1 MCETRELGNVLSLKE
16 LQTVIL
22 NLATKNKDPRSD
34 LFDEII
40 KP

>member
-22 NLATKNKDPRSD
+22 NLATKNKDQRSD
-34 LFDEII
+34 LFDEIT